1 MATRKLYPPGIFGVH
16 LQVSD
21 LDRSESFYQD
31 ALGMETVWKDD
42 TLAVLHGPDDT
53 GDTLALRKIG
63 AGVPH
68 HTGQTGV
75 TRLFWRVSDPAVL
88 DITEERLTRHSV
100 PYRRHREG
108 EIRGISTHDPDGI
121 DIVVLPPDEPP
132 IAGTPPA
139 VAYWEH

>member
-1 MATRKLYPPGIFGVH
+1 MATRELYPPGIFGVH

-21 LDRSESFYQD
+21 LDRSVSFYQD
-31 ALGMETVWKDD
+31 MLGMEVVWKDD
-42 TLAVLHGPDDT
+42 TLAVLHGADDT

-63 AGVPH
+63 GGARRH
-68 HTGQTGV
+68 AGQTGV
-75 TRLFWRVSDPAVL
+75 TRLFWRVSDPGVL
-88 DITEERLTRHSV
+88 DTTEERLTRHSV

-108 EIRGISTHDPDGI
+108 EIRGISAHDPDGV

-139 VAYWEH
+139 VAYWEN